1 MIIAHKATSD
11 EIIELRKA
19 FHEFDQN
26 NSGPI
31 DLSEFKSAMQQFDSS
46 YSDEKLEEM
55 FDHVDQAKDGVIRY
69 TEFLAATMNVHGR
82 VVEDRLA
89 EAFDRIDSDD
99 TGFISRENLVTI
111 LGTDCSIE
119 KVDHMIASVEAN
131 DKGDISFQSFLKAFQ
146 RETSKNER
154 MLSKEDDDDKESD

>member
-1 MIIAHKATSD
+1 MIQGLFQERCVHIYHVL
-11 EIIELRKA
+11 I
-19 FHEFDQN
+19 
-26 NSGPI
+26 
-31 DLSEFKSAMQQFDSS
+31 
-46 YSDEKLEEM
+46 YKLIC
-55 FDHVDQAKDGVIRY
+55 FVTNRVDWY
-69 TEFLAATMNVHGR
+69 
-82 VVEDRLA
+82 
-89 EAFDRIDSDD
+89 DRIQ
-99 TGFISRENLVTI
+99 NLVTI